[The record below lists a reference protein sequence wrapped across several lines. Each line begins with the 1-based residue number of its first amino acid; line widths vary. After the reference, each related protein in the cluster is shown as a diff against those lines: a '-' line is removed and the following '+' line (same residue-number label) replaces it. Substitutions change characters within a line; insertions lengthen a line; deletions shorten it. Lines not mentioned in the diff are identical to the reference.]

1 MKNLPFKV
9 QIVLTDT
16 NSMPKSSSYDLFILV
31 KQNTILS
38 KSVLK
43 KSIIEI
49 KILLIKDQNL
59 LLSVNPLLPSLIQ
72 NIKWNI
78 TNGNISVTIS
88 KF

>member
-31 KQNTILS
+31 KPNTILS

-78 TNGNISVTIS
+78 TNGNMSVTIS